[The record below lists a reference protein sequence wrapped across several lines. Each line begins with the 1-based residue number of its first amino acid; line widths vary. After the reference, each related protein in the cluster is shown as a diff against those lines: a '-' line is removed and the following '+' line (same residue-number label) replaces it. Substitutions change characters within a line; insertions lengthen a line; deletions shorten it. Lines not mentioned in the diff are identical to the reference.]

1 VQLVIPFV
9 KMPKLPSSLCNSTVV
24 SLVYFLVVFVYFLVI
39 FCMFPCNPCVF
50 PCSFH
55 HHLAMQ
61 TKSHMKSRSCSHI
74 ICVIICVILCPVCS
88 SDAMS
93 IPSRRVPHLPTSVT
107 LKHQLYQRANTHT
120 HTYSHTYSHTHTLS
134 HTHIL
139 THNAHTHTHTHAHTH
154 THTHTYTHILT
165 HTYSHTHTHTHAH
178 THTHTRT
185 HIYTHTHTHILT
197 HCCTF
202 PTCSPSA
209 MSLPFQWMPT
219 FCISGALLPL
229 FSLRVQNDYCSAVWA
244 TLQTSGVLIP
254 AFLKSTI
261 GPVLCGQAP

>member
-1 VQLVIPFV
+1 MQLVIPFV

-139 THNAHTHTHTHAHTH
+139 THNAHTHTHT
-154 THTHTYTHILT
+154 
-165 HTYSHTHTHTHAH
+165 
-178 THTHTRT
+178 RT

>member
-1 VQLVIPFV
+1 MCHYMCHTVSSLQFRRNEYSFEKSATSPHLSYTQTSVIP
-9 KMPKLPSSLCNSTVV
+9 T
-24 SLVYFLVVFVYFLVI
+24 
-39 FCMFPCNPCVF
+39 
-50 PCSFH
+50 
-55 HHLAMQ
+55 
-61 TKSHMKSRSCSHI
+61 R
-74 ICVIICVILCPVCS
+74 
-88 SDAMS
+88 
-93 IPSRRVPHLPTSVT
+93 
-107 LKHQLYQRANTHT
+107 KHT
-120 HTYSHTYSHTHTLS
+120 

-139 THNAHTHTHTHAHTH
+139 
-154 THTHTYTHILT
+154 THILT
-165 HTYSHTHTHTHAH
+165 HTYSLTHTHTHTQRPH
-178 THTHTRT
+178 TYSHTRPHTYSHT

>member
-1 VQLVIPFV
+1 
-9 KMPKLPSSLCNSTVV
+9 MPKLPSSLCNSTVV

-154 THTHTYTHILT
+154 THTH
-165 HTYSHTHTHTHAH
+165 
-178 THTHTRT
+178 
-185 HIYTHTHTHILT
+185 ILT